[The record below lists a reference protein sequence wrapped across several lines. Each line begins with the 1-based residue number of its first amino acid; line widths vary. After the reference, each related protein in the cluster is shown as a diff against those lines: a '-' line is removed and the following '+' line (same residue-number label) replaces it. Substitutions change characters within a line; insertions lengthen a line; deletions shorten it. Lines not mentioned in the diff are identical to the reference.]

1 MDRFDRIFALHRI
14 LAGRRT
20 PISRQELQEKL
31 ECSRATIGRLI
42 EDMRAFLSAPI
53 EYDREHNGYRYN
65 HAEAEMYELPGLWLN
80 SSELFALLVSQKL
93 LAEVQP
99 GLLAPQLDP
108 LRERIHGILRT
119 RRVGHPQTERRIRI
133 LQMAARPADLEKFQK
148 IATALLDRRQL
159 HIFYRG
165 RARDEFSERD
175 VSPQR
180 LVYYRDNWYLDAWC
194 HWRRGLRSFSVDRM
208 EPRYVSEDPAR
219 EVDEESLEAHYTAAY
234 GIFAGPADKT
244 AILRFSSKAAKWVA
258 DEHWHSK
265 QAGKMLPS
273 GEYELRVPYGN
284 PTELIMDILKYGER
298 VEVMAPAAL
307 RREVARRLRE
317 AAEGYRSVKLTVSPK
332 VHRGQSFS
340 SDPNPTIIKPGK
352 AAGTS

>member
-14 LAGRRT
+14 LTGRHT
-20 PISRQELQEKL
+20 TISRQELQHKL
-31 ECSRATIGRLI
+31 DCSRATIGRLI
-42 EDMRAFLSAPI
+42 EDMRDFLNAPI

-65 HAEAEMYELPGLWLN
+65 SADGEMYELPGLWLN
-80 SSELFALLVSQKL
+80 SSELFALLVSEKL

-108 LRERIHGILRT
+108 LRERIRDILRS
-119 RRVGHPQTERRIRI
+119 RRVGHPQMEKRIRI
-133 LQMAARPADLEKFQK
+133 LQMAARPTDLEKFQK

-165 RARDEFSERD
+165 RARDELSERD

-194 HWRRGLRSFSVDRM
+194 HWRRGLRSFSVDRI
-208 EPRYVSEDPAR
+208 EPRYVSEERAR
-219 EVDEESLEAHYTAAY
+219 EVDEETLEAHYTSAY

-244 AILRFSSKAAKWVA
+244 AILHFSSKAAKWVA

-265 QAGKMLPS
+265 QTGKMLPS

-284 PTELIMDILKYGER
+284 PTELIRDILKYGGD
-298 VEVMAPAAL
+298 VEVVAPASL
-307 RREVARRLRE
+307 RREVAQRLCTAVER
-317 AAEGYRSVKLTVSPK
+317 YRNVAIDPGSP
-332 VHRGQSFS
+332 GQQVV
-340 SDPNPTIIKPGK
+340 
-352 AAGTS
+352 